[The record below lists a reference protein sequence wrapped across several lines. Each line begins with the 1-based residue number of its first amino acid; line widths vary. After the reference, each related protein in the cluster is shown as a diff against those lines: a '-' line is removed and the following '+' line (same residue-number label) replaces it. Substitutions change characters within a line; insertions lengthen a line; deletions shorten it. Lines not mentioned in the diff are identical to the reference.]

1 MHQEKTPHKL
11 FPSAFIGNTDRIYRK
26 FLQDKLQR
34 NFIQILQF
42 CDYKHQQCILDLCLH
57 WVSVVRAYIHTIDKM
72 MLELQYTYYSRL
84 SILLYHKCTKLL
96 SKRNS
101 TVLSNWKLQ
110 KKLMAFDEK
119 DIKIQTNLGK
129 LESGCIESCNMN
141 QYFGMHGTY
150 LCLK

>member
-1 MHQEKTPHKL
+1 
-11 FPSAFIGNTDRIYRK
+11 
-26 FLQDKLQR
+26 
-34 NFIQILQF
+34 
-42 CDYKHQQCILDLCLH
+42 
-57 WVSVVRAYIHTIDKM
+57 M

-84 SILLYHKCTKLL
+84 NILLYHKCTKLL
-96 SKRNS
+96 SKPNS